1 MVKRISRK
9 GFLAAAMLERMARV
23 LLTKSPRNVHGFKCW
38 SGDARCIEQGSSVV
52 FLGVNPSGGREALA
66 HDRDQGY
73 LGAPYERREPPWN
86 AHLDERWPDGDP
98 YSPHQKRVHR
108 LFEALYGSEW
118 EGALRATACW
128 NVCAYR
134 TARVGDLPPELWFYS
149 IDWAAKA
156 LISVA
161 PEWIL
166 CDGNGPGR
174 SPWAAVKS
182 AFGMEI
188 VGEWK
193 VDPDSRTSRRVKLGR
208 LKGNYYA
215 GAGYLTGTRVL
226 GLPSMSARH
235 ASLWASDP
243 LRSLIREVATE
254 NSLPRPR

>member
-1 MVKRISRK
+1 M
-9 GFLAAAMLERMARV
+9 
-23 LLTKSPRNVHGFKCW
+23 
-38 SGDARCIEQGSSVV
+38 V
-52 FLGVNPSGGREALA
+52 FLGVNPSGGREAMA
-66 HDRDQGY
+66 HDRDEGY

-108 LFEALYGSEW
+108 LFETLYGSEW
-118 EGALRATACW
+118 EGALRATACF

-134 TARVGDLPPELWFYS
+134 TARVGDLPLELWVYS
-149 IDWAAKA
+149 VDWLAKA

-193 VDPDSRTSRRVKLGR
+193 VDPTPARRGGSSSAGSR
-208 LKGNYYA
+208 
-215 GAGYLTGTRVL
+215 GTTTPGPV
-226 GLPSMSARH
+226 
-235 ASLWASDP
+235 
-243 LRSLIREVATE
+243 I
-254 NSLPRPR
+254 

>member
-1 MVKRISRK
+1 M
-9 GFLAAAMLERMARV
+9 
-23 LLTKSPRNVHGFKCW
+23 
-38 SGDARCIEQGSSVV
+38 GSSAGPGTPAASNRAPPWS

-86 AHLDERWPDGDP
+86 AHLDERWPGGDP

-118 EGALRATACW
+118 EGALRATACF

-188 VGEWK
+188 VGEWR

-226 GLPSMSARH
+226 GLPSMSSQH
-235 ASLWASDP
+235 ASLWASNP
-243 LRSLIREVATE
+243 LQSLIREVATE